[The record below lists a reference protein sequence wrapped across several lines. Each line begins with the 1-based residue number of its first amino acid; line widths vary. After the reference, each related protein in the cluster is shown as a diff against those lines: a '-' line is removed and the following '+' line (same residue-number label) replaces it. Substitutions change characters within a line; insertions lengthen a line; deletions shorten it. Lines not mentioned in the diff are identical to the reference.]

1 MAKEGRRG
9 NGEGS
14 IYELADGTWRGFIT
28 LGYDRDGKQIRKF
41 CRGKTRR
48 AVAERLNAIAAQS
61 GSRLVQRPE
70 KVTVEEWLRRYA
82 ALRSRELRPRTR
94 ALYSN
99 YLNRIAGALGGVL
112 LQRLTPLQIRVFY
125 AELMDA
131 GLSPSTRQHI
141 HHFFKAALRE
151 ALRLELVERTPFDV
165 IDTPKGGRIVTPR
178 VWDPAEVR
186 TFLAAAEG
194 DRLYGAFYL
203 MVTLGLRIGETM
215 GLQWKDLEGER
226 LHVRRT
232 LTFEGNTPV
241 LGPPKTRRGD
251 RVIYLGSD
259 VQRVLDQ
266 QRETQ
271 ALERSMAPRW
281 KDLDLI
287 FSTSV
292 GTLVETGNVRRSFRR
307 LVEAAGV
314 PMIRVHDLRHTYITL
329 ARDAGLDAEV
339 VAERVGQD
347 VRVTMKI
354 YSKVTESRK
363 RKAAKTLGELLDD
376 KPS

>member
-14 IYELADGTWRGFIT
+14 IYELADGSWRGFIT

-41 CRGKTRR
+41 CRRQDAQGGRR
-48 AVAERLNAIAAQS
+48 EAQRHRGPVRQPARPAPGEGHRRGVA
-61 GSRLVQRPE
+61 
-70 KVTVEEWLRRYA
+70 A
-82 ALRSRELRPRTR
+82 ALRGAALAR
-94 ALYSN
+94 A
-99 YLNRIAGALGGVL
+99 AAPHEGALQQLPQPHRRGPGRRPSAAPHSRYRSGG
-112 LQRLTPLQIRVFY
+112 FY

-281 KDLDLI
+281 KDLDLDLQHQR
-287 FSTSV
+287 
-292 GTLVETGNVRRSFRR
+292 GHPGGDGQRPPQLPAPGRGRRAF
-307 LVEAAGV
+307 
-314 PMIRVHDLRHTYITL
+314 P
-329 ARDAGLDAEV
+329 
-339 VAERVGQD
+339 
-347 VRVTMKI
+347 
-354 YSKVTESRK
+354 
-363 RKAAKTLGELLDD
+363 
-376 KPS
+376 